1 MYFLITL
8 ALATAA
14 GAVWGW
20 TQHTWHMPYWMIL
33 AFALGPALAAE
44 VIDRTRKKRALRRQT
59 ADRAVVVHRWNTP
72 RQARHRK
79 TPA

>member
-14 GAVWGW
+14 GTVWGW

-44 VIDRTRKKRALRRQT
+44 VIDRALKKRALRRQT
-59 ADRAVVVHRWNTP
+59 ADRAVVVHCWNTR
-72 RQARHRK
+72 RQSRHRK